1 MELSVELSE
10 QINVPEERNANCSVE
25 LKDVNLIY
33 KNGKQYLNVLNDIN
47 LKLFDD
53 DFICVLGPSGC
64 GKTSLLNAIAGYNT
78 DISGQVLINGIPH
91 TKPNPDV
98 GVVFQQPNIFPW
110 LSVEKNVEFGLKMK
124 GIPKNERIEIVNHYV
139 NLIGLEKFRKLL
151 PHQLSGGMKQ
161 RAAIARTLAAD
172 SKVVLLDEPF
182 SALDALTR
190 ESMQKHLK
198 KIWKGSN
205 KCFFFITH
213 DVEEAI
219 LLSNR
224 IIVMNA
230 NPGRIVSDFRN
241 PLQQDDDNSFRKIRS
256 SEEFEQLRDSL
267 IELIQGNDL
276 ETEV

>member
-1 MELSVELSE
+1 MEELVE
-10 QINVPEERNANCSVE
+10 IDRAKERNANCSVE

-33 KNGKQYLNVLNDIN
+33 KNGKQYLHVLNDIQ
-47 LKLFDD
+47 LKLFND
-53 DFICVLGPSGC
+53 DFVCVLGPSGC

-91 TKPNPDV
+91 NKPNPDV

-124 GIPKNERIEIVNHYV
+124 GIPKKERIEIVNHYI
-139 NLIGLEKFRKLL
+139 NLVGLEKARKLL

-190 ESMQKHLK
+190 EAMQKHLK
-198 KIWKGSN
+198 KIWKESN

-219 LLSNR
+219 LLSTR
-224 IIVMNA
+224 IIVMNS
-230 NPGRIVSDFRN
+230 NPGRIVSDFQN
-241 PLQQDDDNSFRKIRS
+241 PLQQYDDNSFKKIRT
-256 SEEFEQLRDSL
+256 SEKFIQLRDTL
-267 IELIQGNDL
+267 IELIQGTDM
-276 ETEV
+276 E

>member
-1 MELSVELSE
+1 MESLVE
-10 QINVPEERNANCSVE
+10 INREEERSANCSVE

-33 KNGKQYLNVLNDIN
+33 KNGKQYLHVLNDVQ
-47 LKLFDD
+47 LKLFND
-53 DFICVLGPSGC
+53 DFVCVLGPSGC

-78 DISGQVLINGIPH
+78 DISGQVLVNGIPH
-91 TKPNPDV
+91 NKPNPDV

-124 GIPKNERIEIVNHYV
+124 GIHKKERAEIVNHYIDLV
-139 NLIGLEKFRKLL
+139 GLEKARKLL

-161 RAAIARTLAAD
+161 RAAIARTLATD

-198 KIWKGSN
+198 KIWKESN

-219 LLSNR
+219 LLSTR

-241 PLQQDDDNSFRKIRS
+241 PLQQYDDNSFKKIRS
-256 SEEFEQLRDSL
+256 SEEFGRLRDSL
-267 IELIQGNDL
+267 IELIQGTDL
-276 ETEV
+276 EGEV

>member
-1 MELSVELSE
+1 MESLVE
-10 QINVPEERNANCSVE
+10 INRAEEKNEKCSVE

-33 KNGKQYLNVLNDIN
+33 KNGKQYVNVLNDIE
-47 LKLFDD
+47 LRLFND
-53 DFICVLGPSGC
+53 DFVCVLGPSGC

-91 TKPNPDV
+91 NKPNSDV

-124 GIPKNERIEIVNHYV
+124 GIPVKKRREIVDHYI
-139 NLIGLEKFRKLL
+139 NLVGLEKARKLL

-161 RAAIARTLAAD
+161 RAAIARTLAVD

-198 KIWKGSN
+198 KIWKESN

-241 PLQQDDDNSFRKIRS
+241 PLQQYDDNSFRKIRT
-256 SEEFEQLRDSL
+256 SEKFIQLRDSL
-267 IELIQGNDL
+267 IELIQGTDL
-276 ETEV
+276 ESEV